1 MRTVA
6 SFLPGAALIVFNL
19 GWDMIGYRNPT
30 LGIVLWIVSV
40 LLLAIPG
47 AYWVHVT
54 RKERNQTKSERRSEV
69 SDQRDT
75 GESEE
80 SGKIVDNRSVTSHG
94 QMGGQTAFNIT
105 NEGPQPRKIT
115 HAAGGEL
122 VRVLQNHSPE
132 QFQISWMQDA
142 ESSELG
148 AVLQNLLEQGGW
160 QMNMQV
166 SGAML
171 SGGPPRGVIVET
183 TIDSGAVRAF
193 VEWLPGAGLNPH
205 VNAGLNPHVNTDQH
219 RFGILTMEPVPV
231 HVVVGVLP
239 A

>member
-1 MRTVA
+1 MRTTV
-6 SFLPGAALIVFNL
+6 SFLSGIALIIFNL

-30 LGIVLWIVSV
+30 LGFVFWVLSAFLLVVPAVYWIIFVV
-40 LLLAIPG
+40 
-47 AYWVHVT
+47 
-54 RKERNQTKSERRSEV
+54 RKHSQTSGERTSKV
-69 SDQRDT
+69 SDRRDS

-80 SGKIVDNRSVTSHG
+80 PARSIDNRFVTSHG

-105 NEGPQPRKIT
+105 NEGPQPRRISQP
-115 HAAGGEL
+115 AGYEL
-122 VRVLQNHSPE
+122 VEKLQRHAPE

-148 AVLQNLLEQGGW
+148 AVLQSLLEQGGW
-160 QMNMQV
+160 QMTMQV

-183 TIDSGAVRAF
+183 SVDSDAVRTFA
-193 VEWLPGAGLNPH
+193 EWLQDVGLNPY
-205 VNAGLNPHVNTDQH
+205 VNMGRH
-219 RFGILTMEPVPV
+219 RFGVLTMESVPV

-239 A
+239 V